1 MGEWVGVTLCLFT
14 HAILDSCTMKTR
26 MNCRE
31 IHNTMYG
38 EIGSELHII
47 EIEGKGSYCHAILR
61 VLSPFSMIMF
71 CQRALVLFDQ
81 FRLDRALASQPGPSQ
96 LIELTINRPIT
107 SNTVTGNK
115 NFFRPKLFRII
126 CKA

>member
-1 MGEWVGVTLCLFT
+1 MGWCAL
-14 HAILDSCTMKTR
+14 CTMKTR

-61 VLSPFSMIMF
+61 VFSPFSMIMF

-107 SNTVTGNK
+107 TINHYHLWPRLMAGLDIND
-115 NFFRPKLFRII
+115 FM
-126 CKA
+126 

>member
-1 MGEWVGVTLCLFT
+1 
-14 HAILDSCTMKTR
+14 MKTR

-61 VLSPFSMIMF
+61 VFSPFSMIMF

-107 SNTVTGNK
+107 NSQISHGFSFLHHFV
-115 NFFRPKLFRII
+115 R
-126 CKA
+126 

>member
-1 MGEWVGVTLCLFT
+1 MAEYYCLFT

-61 VLSPFSMIMF
+61 VFSPFSMIMF

-107 SNTVTGNK
+107 NHLEQSYNIKDVDPVCDGNDCT
-115 NFFRPKLFRII
+115 NQT
-126 CKA
+126 

>member
-1 MGEWVGVTLCLFT
+1 MN
-14 HAILDSCTMKTR
+14 AILDSCTMKTR

-61 VLSPFSMIMF
+61 VFSPFSMIMF
-71 CQRALVLFDQ
+71 CQGALVLFDQ

-107 SNTVTGNK
+107 TSHLADLCSIVVTLALHHY
-115 NFFRPKLFRII
+115 FSLRQHLLHSTSR
-126 CKA
+126 

>member
-1 MGEWVGVTLCLFT
+1 
-14 HAILDSCTMKTR
+14 MKTR

-61 VLSPFSMIMF
+61 VFSPFSMIMF

-107 SNTVTGNK
+107 TRGKRNV
-115 NFFRPKLFRII
+115 
-126 CKA
+126 